1 MYLYDTIIY
10 ETAKKNGFTPTAAK
24 FVVAQARLESADYT
38 SNVFINNFN
47 TSGMKYIGQ
56 PLASKGTIAPYN
68 ERSSS
73 CKSGGVCI
81 NSDYYAKFKSV
92 EDSAKDKIERLYN
105 KTMYG
110 VTPNQL
116 KNASTPEEFASLLKQ
131 RRYFGFSAYNTDAGK
146 EESYRYAKGLN
157 AKLLRIKIQEVYT
170 KNTGKIWTVVGVV
183 LIALSVYLYQNKNKI
198 NWMK

>member
-131 RRYFGFSAYNTDAGK
+131 RRYFGFSDYNTDAGK

-157 AKLLRIKIQEVYT
+157 AKLLIIKIQEVYT

>member
-73 CKSGGVCI
+73 CKSGGLCI

-131 RRYFGFSAYNTDAGK
+131 RRYFGFSDYNTDAGK
-146 EESYRYAKGLN
+146 EEAYRYAKGLN